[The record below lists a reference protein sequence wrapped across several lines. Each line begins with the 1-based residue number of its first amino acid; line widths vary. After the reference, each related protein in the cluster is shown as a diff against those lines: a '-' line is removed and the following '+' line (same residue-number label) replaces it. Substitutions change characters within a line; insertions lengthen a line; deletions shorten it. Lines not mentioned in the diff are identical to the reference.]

1 VKILLD
7 ENLPQKL
14 RLLLTGHT
22 CLTAG
27 FMGWSG
33 VQNGDLLLRAAAEGF
48 DAFITTDRGLEY
60 EQNQAAIP
68 IAIVVLLA
76 KDNKLATLE
85 ALVPSLLQT
94 LSALVPKRLVKVKA
108 GP

>member
-14 RLLLTGHT
+14 RLLLAEHSCFTV
-22 CLTAG
+22 AY
-27 FMGWSG
+27 MGWSG
-33 VQNGDLLLRAAAEGF
+33 VRNGELLQRAAVDGF
-48 DAFITTDRGLEY
+48 DVFVTTDKGLEY
-60 EQNQAAIP
+60 EQNQHSLPLAV
-68 IAIVVLLA
+68 VVLVA

-85 ALVPSLLQT
+85 LLVPSLLET
-94 LSALVPKRLVKVKA
+94 LKRVVPNQLAKV